1 MAWEISNPFGRNF
14 FLPISA
20 ICENVWADSAFL
32 LQFANERYKS
42 KMKGKKIKK
51 EYVIYRQNLK
61 IIFFLA
67 FFITLLFCYVS
78 SVPQIELPTFSLSS
92 IQVVK
97 FPVSDNLSI
106 YLAHVIEQPNFR
118 IPNSESP
125 MSTTK
130 FCLSYFLLDQ
140 K

>member
-1 MAWEISNPFGRNF
+1 M
-14 FLPISA
+14 
-20 ICENVWADSAFL
+20 

-78 SVPQIELPTFSLSS
+78 SVPQIELPTLSLSS

-106 YLAHVIEQPNFR
+106 IYNLEV
-118 IPNSESP
+118 SP
-125 MSTTK
+125 SFVSSSVPLTT
-130 FCLSYFLLDQ
+130 
-140 K
+140 